1 MIRFMEPPLLYL
13 AVLALTAMALA
24 LVKYVEVTFIG
35 IKYGSLRAIFKE
47 NEKFKNIFLRWVKR
61 GNLMLAS
68 LQFLRYLLEI
78 FFILFLFHI
87 TENIVFSLL
96 IAFGVFLIF
105 GEYVP
110 RTLAVQ
116 QGVRKAYRLY
126 GSFYYVAVFLSP
138 FVRLLMLPADILI
151 KVMGGE
157 MVLNAPYMTDLEE
170 QIIKNVL
177 SEDNIQ
183 ESEMI
188 SSILEFKETTVRE
201 IMVPRVDIVAVSSD
215 VTFDELIDVIDEEGH
230 SRLPVYDERLD
241 NILGIVYVKD
251 LIRVGRDNFSLS
263 VMLRDVFFIPET
275 KKINSLLK
283 DFQAKHMHMAFVV
296 DEYGDLVGLVTIE
309 DVLEEIVGEIEDEYD
324 EEESLYRKIADNEFI
339 VSPKMTLEEF
349 EDEFAIDLTEHEI
362 TGDEDFETLAGFIIA
377 HLGNL
382 PKRGFE
388 YDYGRFILRVTDADN
403 RRILKV
409 YLKIKENDSPKGGK

>member
-1 MIRFMEPPLLYL
+1 MEPPLLYL

-24 LVKYVEVTFIG
+24 LVKYVEVAFIG

-126 GSFYYVAVFLSP
+126 GPFYYVVVFLSP

>member
-1 MIRFMEPPLLYL
+1 MEPPLYYL
-13 AVLALTAMALA
+13 CFGLIALA
-24 LVKYVEVTFIG
+24 LSLVKFVEVTFIG
-35 IKYGSLRAIFKE
+35 VKYGSLRDIFKE
-47 NEKFKNIFLRWVKR
+47 NETFKMIFLRWVKH

-68 LQFLRYLLEI
+68 LQFLRYILEI
-78 FFILFLFHI
+78 TLILLLYEFSK
-87 TENIVFSLL
+87 NIVLSLT
-96 IAFGVFLIF
+96 IAFAVFLIF
-105 GEYVP
+105 SEYVP
-110 RTLAVQ
+110 RTIAVQ
-116 QGVRKAYRLY
+116 RGIGKAYLLFRP
-126 GSFYYVAVFLSP
+126 FYYIAIVLSP

-151 KVMGGE
+151 KIMGGE
-157 MVLNAPYMTDLEE
+157 MVLNAPYMTNLEE

-201 IMVPRVDIVAVSSD
+201 IMVPRVDIVAVPAD
-215 VTFDELIDVIDEEGH
+215 ITYEELVKVIDEEGH

-263 VMLRDVFFIPET
+263 AMLRDVFFIPET
-275 KKINSLLK
+275 KKINALLK

-324 EEESLYRKIADNEFI
+324 EEESLYRKISENEYM
-339 VSPKMTLEEF
+339 VSPKMTLEEV
-349 EDEFAIDLTEHEI
+349 EEEFSIDLAEHEL
-362 TGDEDFETLAGFIIA
+362 TEDEDFETLAGFIIA

-388 YDYGRFILRVTDADN
+388 HDYGDFILRVVDADN

-409 YLKIKENDSPKGGK
+409 YLKIKEKQQKRGEK

>member
-1 MIRFMEPPLLYL
+1 
-13 AVLALTAMALA
+13 
-24 LVKYVEVTFIG
+24 
-35 IKYGSLRAIFKE
+35 
-47 NEKFKNIFLRWVKR
+47 
-61 GNLMLAS
+61 
-68 LQFLRYLLEI
+68 
-78 FFILFLFHI
+78 
-87 TENIVFSLL
+87 
-96 IAFGVFLIF
+96 
-105 GEYVP
+105 
-110 RTLAVQ
+110 
-116 QGVRKAYRLY
+116 
-126 GSFYYVAVFLSP
+126 
-138 FVRLLMLPADILI
+138 
-151 KVMGGE
+151 
-157 MVLNAPYMTDLEE
+157 MTDLEE

>member
-1 MIRFMEPPLLYL
+1 MEPPLLYL

>member
-24 LVKYVEVTFIG
+24 LVKYVEVAFIG

-126 GSFYYVAVFLSP
+126 GPFYYVVVFLSP

>member
-1 MIRFMEPPLLYL
+1 MEPPLLYL

-126 GSFYYVAVFLSP
+126 GPFYYVVVFLSP

>member
-1 MIRFMEPPLLYL
+1 MEPPLLCL
-13 AVLALTAMALA
+13 AVLVLTAMVLA

-35 IKYGSLRAIFKE
+35 IKYGSLREIFKE
-47 NEKFKNIFLRWVKR
+47 NERFKNIFLRWVKR

-78 FFILFLFHI
+78 FFILFLFSI
-87 TENIVFSLL
+87 TDKIETSLL
-96 IAFGVFLIF
+96 AAFGVFLIF

-116 QGVRKAYRLY
+116 QGVGKAYRLY
-126 GSFYYVAVFLSP
+126 GPFYYVAVFLSP
-138 FVRLLMLPADILI
+138 FVRLLMLPADVLI

-157 MVLNAPYMTDLEE
+157 MVLSAPYMTDLEE

-215 VTFDELIDVIDEEGH
+215 VTFNELINVIDEEGH

-251 LIRVGRDNFSLS
+251 LIRVGRDDFSLS
-263 VMLRDVFFIPET
+263 AMLRDVFFIPET

-324 EEESLYRKIADNEFI
+324 EEESLYRKISENEFI

-409 YLKIKENDSPKGGK
+409 YLKIKEDDSPRGGK